1 MFLDLQAV
9 NSNGEEGGKV
19 KCYAKKQII
28 IKKKKNSCTLTLSTL
43 KNKENFPF
51 STYVHLSLSIS
62 TINNDQGRHIEKNTM

>member
-28 IKKKKNSCTLTLSTL
+28 VKKQLYIDSIDTKKYRKLSFFHIRAL
-43 KNKENFPF
+43 KLV
-51 STYVHLSLSIS
+51 YIYY
-62 TINNDQGRHIEKNTM
+62 